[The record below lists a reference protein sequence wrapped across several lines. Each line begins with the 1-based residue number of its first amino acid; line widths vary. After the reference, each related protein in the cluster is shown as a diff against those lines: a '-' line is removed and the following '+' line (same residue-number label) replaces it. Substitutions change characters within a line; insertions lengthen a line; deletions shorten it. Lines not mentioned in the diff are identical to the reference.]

1 MSWVDEFVAWYND
14 EQRHS
19 GIRYVTPNERH
30 EGLYVEILEQKKL
43 VYLKSKKYKSS
54 PLFEGYSKLRLYR

>member
-43 VYLKSKKYKSS
+43 VYLKAKNINPARCSKDI
-54 PLFEGYSKLRLYR
+54 RN